1 MKKIWKRAGPVLAIA
16 AFGTMGTAQ
25 AYEWQFS
32 EDTMFAITG
41 DVEIDYV
48 IEDQG
53 IADDTRELEDGGS
66 EIEFKGSHAFTDT
79 VTGYFEVEV
88 EYTADEDSNV
98 VEIDESYVGLRGNF
112 GAVQVGRFDN
122 LYDDTVNDLVD
133 IFEVG
138 DPTESKDSGDD
149 NSVAYFSPDFNG
161 FSFAVQALLLGED
174 NDPDPDNDGQSFAAV
189 LSYETERFGV
199 YLGYDDLGLQDVYDY
214 TYGLGGG
221 LNLAPVTLTARIAST
236 EADHDMGFMVYGIA
250 AEYDYG
256 RGSIIG
262 LVNQV
267 EPDADSADSRTEL
280 GLQVNFD
287 VYDGLSVYA
296 EHFRY
301 DMTDDLGNTTAVGV
315 IYEF

>member
-1 MKKIWKRAGPVLAIA
+1 MAIQR
-16 AFGTMGTAQ
+16 GH
-25 AYEWQFS
+25 
-32 EDTMFAITG
+32 DICHHG

-53 IADDTRELEDGGS
+53 TADGTRELEDGDP
-66 EIEFKGSHAFTDT
+66 EIEFKGSQAFTDT

-88 EYTADEDSNV
+88 EYTADKDTNV

-112 GAVQVGRFDN
+112 GAVRVGRFDK

-133 IFEVG
+133 VIEVG
-138 DPTESKDSGDD
+138 DPTGSKDSGDD

-174 NDPDPDNDGQSFAAV
+174 NDPDPDNDGQSFAAL

-214 TYGLGGG
+214 SYGLGGR

-256 RGSIIG
+256 RGSI
-262 LVNQV
+262 
-267 EPDADSADSRTEL
+267 SASSTRLNPTPTTRSAAPNWASRSTSTCTMACVRL
-280 GLQVNFD
+280 RGAFPL
-287 VYDGLSVYA
+287 
-296 EHFRY
+296 
-301 DMTDDLGNTTAVGV
+301 
-315 IYEF
+315 